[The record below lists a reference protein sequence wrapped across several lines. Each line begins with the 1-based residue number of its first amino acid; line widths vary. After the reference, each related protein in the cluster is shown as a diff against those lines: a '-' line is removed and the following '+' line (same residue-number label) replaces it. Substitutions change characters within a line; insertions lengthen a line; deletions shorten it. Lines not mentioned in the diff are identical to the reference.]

1 MSTQV
6 AIFHP
11 VKLLRN
17 VGPLSRYI
25 QKSSPH
31 KHGVIQYSSNICT
44 ICLEFIFMTH
54 SIVYRSQIKIIA
66 SKKVTTNVEFDVTD
80 DTPIKTL
87 Q

>member
-1 MSTQV
+1 
-6 AIFHP
+6 
-11 VKLLRN
+11 
-17 VGPLSRYI
+17 
-25 QKSSPH
+25 
-31 KHGVIQYSSNICT
+31 
-44 ICLEFIFMTH
+44 MTH